1 MSDSGSVLNA
11 SSFAE
16 IAVVKAEKSRENG
29 TFGVGGLLIDDNGSI
44 VKVAGNGVIRENSVF
59 DPTAHVECQLVDWYY
74 SNRRAK
80 QLAPPD
86 KMTIITSLDPCVMCS
101 GAILLGGFN
110 AIHISQDDEAG
121 VSCRGQGDFS
131 TMPENLRP
139 LLKSK
144 FSAFGITGKRGFN
157 GPNDSMFSGKE
168 INDNLDQR
176 SADAFG
182 SSLKTAKEIFNTHH
196 AKPLDEMTDPRM
208 LADAKSGDPRIYDIL
223 KKYNPSAFSAEYH
236 TSLRGSDSRN
246 LGDILVKSAKKS
258 WMDSGVFDSACLI
271 DPFGNVLL
279 AESCRQGSSSVTSTP
294 FVQLM
299 RKYHSMLFEAGPG
312 GENYFAHPK
321 YCSIILLMGPGEDPG
336 SMMDV
341 GCFGAS
347 IQGELP
353 RTKTGPTVQYVLPR
367 QSRRELKQMLDNLPP
382 LYSRVVNAGD
392 VIQQV
397 QDNPLQE
404 FCQKEEYAEFG
415 EP

>member
-1 MSDSGSVLNA
+1 V
-11 SSFAE
+11 
-16 IAVVKAEKSRENG
+16 
-29 TFGVGGLLIDDNGSI
+29 
-44 VKVAGNGVIRENSVF
+44 
-59 DPTAHVECQLVDWYY
+59 
-74 SNRRAK
+74 
-80 QLAPPD
+80 
-86 KMTIITSLDPCVMCS
+86 
-101 GAILLGGFN
+101 
-110 AIHISQDDEAG
+110 
-121 VSCRGQGDFS
+121 
-131 TMPENLRP
+131 
-139 LLKSK
+139 
-144 FSAFGITGKRGFN
+144 
-157 GPNDSMFSGKE
+157 FSGTE
-168 INDNLDQR
+168 IDGNLDQR

-196 AKPLDEMTDPRM
+196 VKPLDEMTNPQM
-208 LADAKSGDPRIYDIL
+208 LADDKSGDPRIYDIL
-223 KKYNPSAFSAEYH
+223 KNYNPSAFSAEYC

-258 WMDSGVFDSACLI
+258 WMNSGVFDSACLM

-279 AESCRQGSSSVTSTP
+279 AESCRHGSSSVTSTP

-299 RKYHSMLFEAGPG
+299 RKYHRMLFEAGPD

-341 GCFGAS
+341 GCFGVS

-392 VIQQV
+392 AIQQV
-397 QDNPLQE
+397 QDDALQE
-404 FCQKEEYAEFG
+404 FCQKKEEEYAEFG
-415 EP
+415 EPKKGRSR